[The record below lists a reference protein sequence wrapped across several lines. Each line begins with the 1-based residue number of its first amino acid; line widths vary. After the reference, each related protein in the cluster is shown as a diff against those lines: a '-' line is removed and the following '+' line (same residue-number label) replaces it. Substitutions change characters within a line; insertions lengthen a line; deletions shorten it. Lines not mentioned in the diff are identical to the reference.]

1 MEISKWN
8 NKSLAYLL
16 IFLSIFLIIFFAKSQ
31 YASLNENLD
40 TKESLVTEQETL
52 KAENE
57 KLSDIQRQ
65 LDNLTSSWSK
75 QIEKYMS
82 DYKEDEII
90 RYFYD
95 YANNNKTKIAISWVS
110 MSETS
115 VNELWFKESTISV
128 SATFANES
136 AMISFLWF
144 LLNSESKYKFFINS
158 LNYPID
164 EPKNSFDLTLAV
176 KVFHK

>member
-8 NKSLAYLL
+8 NKSLAY
-16 IFLSIFLIIFFAKSQ
+16 IFIFVSIFLVVFFARPQ

-40 TKESLVTEQETL
+40 TKDSLRTEQDNL
-52 KAENE
+52 KSENE
-57 KLSDIQRQ
+57 KLSKIKFE
-65 LDNLTSSWSK
+65 LDEPTSSWSK

-82 DYKEDEII
+82 DYKEEEII

-95 YANNNKTKIAISWVS
+95 YAENNKTKISITGLS

-115 VNELWFKESTISV
+115 VNELWFNESTISLSV
-128 SATFANES
+128 NFANED

-144 LLNSESKYKFFINS
+144 ILNSDMYKFFINS
-158 LNYPID
+158 LTYPID
-164 EPKNSFDLTLAV
+164 EPKNSFSLTLPI

>member
-8 NKSLAYLL
+8 NKSLAYVF
-16 IFLSIFLIIFFAKSQ
+16 IFLSIFLIFFFAKPE
-31 YASLNENLD
+31 YAYLNENLD
-40 TKESLVTEQETL
+40 TKDSLNSEQETL

-57 KLSDIQRQ
+57 KLSKIKRE
-65 LDNLTSSWSK
+65 LDDLTSSWSK
-75 QIEKYMS
+75 LIEKYMA

-95 YANNNKTKIAISWVS
+95 YAQMNKAKMSISAISMWD
-110 MSETS
+110 TS
-115 VNELWFKESTISV
+115 VNELWFKESTINLSV
-128 SATFANES
+128 NFAWED

-144 LLNSESKYKFFINS
+144 LLNSESKYKFFINT
-158 LNYPID
+158 LAYPID
-164 EPKNSFDLTLAV
+164 EPKNSFSLSLPI